1 MQRNSEKCRGGEYS
15 PPRLHQTLLFV
26 NCLLPG
32 YRIRCYA
39 WDHLVWK
46 EMSAISNCSGAPQIC
61 VGLLLYGFK
70 FSFPINVLKIC
81 DHRPS
86 LECWGSGNLES
97 WPMAWDMAGKLSDF
111 TLFLFFRTEM
121 KSRRGR
127 ILSIIYKDAKIQM
140 SFRYEL
146 EMSTE
151 YVILYAAAV
160 FNSQSRHGVPKVSY
174 LRKRN

>member
-1 MQRNSEKCRGGEYS
+1 
-15 PPRLHQTLLFV
+15 
-26 NCLLPG
+26 
-32 YRIRCYA
+32 
-39 WDHLVWK
+39 
-46 EMSAISNCSGAPQIC
+46 
-61 VGLLLYGFK
+61 
-70 FSFPINVLKIC
+70 
-81 DHRPS
+81 
-86 LECWGSGNLES
+86 
-97 WPMAWDMAGKLSDF
+97 MAGKLSDF

-121 KSRRGR
+121 KSRKGR